1 MLRRPRHNRS
11 SICPTFGGA
20 LILKT
25 HTIMNKVTLTPAE
38 ISDIIDR
45 AFKLG
50 KTYATDEL
58 ASIAPIS
65 TENIPLCVRTW
76 EWEEFIE
83 SNGGVLLNAGD
94 AKLEILWEAMTMTLK
109 DDLKQYIDY

>member
-1 MLRRPRHNRS
+1 
-11 SICPTFGGA
+11 
-20 LILKT
+20 
-25 HTIMNKVTLTPAE
+25 MNKVTLTPAE
-38 ISDIIDR
+38 ISDMIDR

-65 TENIPLCVRTW
+65 TDKVPVCRGHHAAW
-76 EWEEFIE
+76 HEFIE